1 MKIERSNLLFSR
13 GGVSN
18 NTSFQRIIRMKKS
31 ISNMKENRKQIHIG
45 DVFSNSVQK
54 ISTSAGKSILLLF
67 IGVNLFLQFITST
80 LSFGISGSVL
90 IILINLL
97 LTVIVSIGAIRHF
110 AQSADDL
117 ENLKWDKF
125 SKNVVGTAIQYLIGT
140 FIISVAI
147 VILLITP
154 IIGILY
160 SVFQF
165 SLTASSGILL
175 FSFSFLGLL
184 IGFMLSVFLSVS
196 FYFFPPVVVLEDKN
210 FVQSLQKS
218 RDMSRG
224 QRIKIFA
231 IIAIITI
238 ISFSFG
244 GFSSINLGFLD
255 IIINSISS
263 GIIGA
268 YTIGVTTEAY
278 IQVAE

>member
-1 MKIERSNLLFSR
+1 
-13 GGVSN
+13 
-18 NTSFQRIIRMKKS
+18 
-31 ISNMKENRKQIHIG
+31 
-45 DVFSNSVQK
+45 
-54 ISTSAGKSILLLF
+54 
-67 IGVNLFLQFITST
+67 
-80 LSFGISGSVL
+80 
-90 IILINLL
+90 
-97 LTVIVSIGAIRHF
+97 
-110 AQSADDL
+110 
-117 ENLKWDKF
+117 
-125 SKNVVGTAIQYLIGT
+125 
-140 FIISVAI
+140 
-147 VILLITP
+147 
-154 IIGILY
+154 
-160 SVFQF
+160 VFQF